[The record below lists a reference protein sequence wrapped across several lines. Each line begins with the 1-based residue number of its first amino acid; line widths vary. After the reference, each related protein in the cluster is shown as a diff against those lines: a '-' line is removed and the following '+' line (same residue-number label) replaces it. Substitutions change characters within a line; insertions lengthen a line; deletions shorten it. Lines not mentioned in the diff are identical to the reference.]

1 VIGARPTS
9 WLHGAVRRVAGDAVY
24 RGSSLLLLNTAL
36 LSAFGFAFWALGAR
50 VYPASAV
57 GAFSGITAGV
67 GLLGA
72 LAGLGLPTTMMRH
85 LAGAAAARRLVAA
98 AVLTTMTAGAG
109 ACLVV
114 LTAFGGMLPAELDLA
129 RTDHRLLVTVLA
141 MLAAV
146 SAVVDAGLI
155 ALRATT
161 TVLVKNLIG
170 STVKLA
176 ALAALAVAG
185 ASGVLGLVLAYT
197 AGAGLS
203 AALGVGAL
211 LRIVARRRDPRPAVA
226 LRRYLSFSG
235 GSYLG
240 TIAGILPLT
249 VMPLMVLV
257 ERGAAETAFFS
268 VALML
273 ASFLNFVPSTT
284 SQVLI
289 AEASRGDEA
298 FDTVVVKALRHVY
311 ALLVPAVVLVV
322 VAGPS
327 ILRIFGDE
335 YADGAGRCL
344 QILAVGALAT
354 GSTYLID
361 AILAARDRMGCYVAM
376 NVANAA
382 LVLSAVGLA
391 LPHGLAAAA
400 LAWGIAQALS
410 AILGLVVLRATG
422 IWGGTARGA
431 LLPRVMGMH
440 RA

>member
-1 VIGARPTS
+1 MIGA
-9 WLHGAVRRVAGDAVY
+9 LVRRVAGDAVY
-24 RGSSLLLLNTAL
+24 RGSSVLLVNTAL
-36 LSAFGFAFWALGAR
+36 LSLSGFAFWALGAR

-57 GAFSGITAGV
+57 GAFSGVTAGV

-85 LAGAAAARRLVAA
+85 LASAAAARRLAVAG
-98 AVLTTMTAGAG
+98 VLTTMTAGAG
-109 ACLVV
+109 ACLVA
-114 LTAFGGMLPAELDLA
+114 LTAFGGMLTSELDLA
-129 RTDHRLLVTVLA
+129 RADQRLLVTALA
-141 MLAAV
+141 ALTAV
-146 SAVVDAGLI
+146 SAVVDAGLV

-161 TVLVKNLIG
+161 TVLVKNLVG
-170 STVKLA
+170 STAKLA
-176 ALAALAVAG
+176 VLALLAVAG
-185 ASGVLGLVLAYT
+185 APGLLGLVLAYT

-203 AALGVGAL
+203 AALGAGAL
-211 LRIVARRRDPRPAVA
+211 LRVLARRREAGPAVA

-240 TIAGILPLT
+240 TIAGIMPLT
-249 VMPLMVLV
+249 IMPLMVLV
-257 ERGAAETAFFS
+257 QRGAAETAYFS
-268 VALML
+268 VAFML

-289 AEASRGDEA
+289 AEAGRGDEPLDA
-298 FDTVVVKALRHVY
+298 VVVKALRHVY
-311 ALLVPAVVLVV
+311 ALLVPAVVIVV

-327 ILRIFGDE
+327 ILRVFGDD

-344 QILAVGALAT
+344 QLLAVGALAT

-361 AILAARDRMGCYVAM
+361 GILAARDRMGCYVAM

-400 LAWGIAQALS
+400 LAWGVAQALS
-410 AILGLVVLRATG
+410 AALGVAVLRATG
-422 IWGGTARGA
+422 IWSGGAGAA
-431 LLPRVMGMH
+431 LLPRVIGMH